1 MYCHQ
6 MRSKTLRRWLQEFRS
21 TDLDLDLDL
30 HLHLD
35 LGLGVEQVPQQV

>member
-30 HLHLD
+30 
-35 LGLGVEQVPQQV
+35 GVGVEQVPQKV

>member
-21 TDLDLDLDL
+21 ADLDLDLDL
-30 HLHLD
+30 
-35 LGLGVEQVPQQV
+35 GVGVEQVPQQV

>member
-30 HLHLD
+30 
-35 LGLGVEQVPQQV
+35 GVGVEQVPQQV

>member
-1 MYCHQ
+1 

-30 HLHLD
+30 
-35 LGLGVEQVPQQV
+35 GVGVEQVPQQV